1 MTTETAGG
9 NVTNTDVNTDWRPS
23 QIWRALSTPLLV
35 LSTIACLGLWVLTA
49 LQTRPVNDDFDLMF
63 RIDQTGF
70 WQVITVYYT
79 DFQGNISALFVTLL
93 HQFLWINGPTTL
105 SYLVPVA
112 LTFIAVTGGAWGALT
127 YLGICFNSS
136 WRSYAISVIAG
147 TLAWLSLTG
156 AVSPNSATLVFYFWS
171 TVIHAWPFALALI
184 ALGIIHRPNGNR
196 SLWLILLFLGL
207 FAGWLGTFEGA
218 LIVFG
223 TLTIGLMR
231 RFSNK
236 REPLNKLSVRTWS
249 LGLAVGFAIQLASP
263 AFLARSG
270 GGDTALETNI
280 AGVERLLTQVDS
292 VFGQGSMTA
301 VTNTF
306 SVDFLARGLAPIAV
320 LSDLILRPGLL
331 AVLFLAAY
339 WKIAQPRTFTLTTS
353 ELKSRLWPLAIVI
366 FSGAILYS
374 ISGAFYAYAGRHL
387 AGLALLV
394 TVVIA
399 GVGICFSDWW
409 QGRRALATLSA
420 LSLCV
425 FVALGVYQYSLG
437 QSRAERWDKALITNV
452 EILRIGSGQELVS
465 ESIRAGLSQ
474 SGVRDHEGREFY
486 ATLLKRW
493 YSLPD

>member
-1 MTTETAGG
+1 M
-9 NVTNTDVNTDWRPS
+9 
-23 QIWRALSTPLLV
+23 
-35 LSTIACLGLWVLTA
+35 ACLGLWVLTA

-63 RIDQTGF
+63 GIDQTGF
-70 WQVITVYYT
+70 WQVITEYYT
-79 DFQGNISALFVTLL
+79 DFQGNISALFIALL
-93 HQFLWINGPTTL
+93 HQYLWIDGPTTL

-112 LTFIAVTGGAWGALT
+112 LTFIAVTGGAWGSLT
-127 YLGICFNSS
+127 YLGIRFTSS
-136 WRSYAISVIAG
+136 WRSYAISVIVG
-147 TLAWLSLTG
+147 TLAWLSLAG
-156 AVSPNSATLVFYFWS
+156 AVSPNSTTFVFYFWS
-171 TVIHAWPFALALI
+171 TVNHAWPFALALI
-184 ALGIIHRPNGNR
+184 GLGIIYRPNR
-196 SLWLILLFLGL
+196 SKSLWFFLLILGL

-231 RFSNK
+231 RFSS
-236 REPLNKLSVRTWS
+236 RGEPLNKLSVRAWS

-263 AFLARSG
+263 AFLARSDD
-270 GGDTALETNI
+270 GDAALETNI

-292 VFGQGSMTA
+292 IFGQGSITSI
-301 VTNTF
+301 TNTF
-306 SVDFLARGLAPIAV
+306 SVDFLARALAPIAV

-339 WKIAQPRTFTLTTS
+339 WKIAQPETFSLTTS

-366 FSGAILYS
+366 FAGGILYS

-387 AGLALLV
+387 GGLALLV

-399 GVGICFSDWW
+399 GVGICSNNWW
-409 QGRRALATLSA
+409 QGRRRLLATLSV

-425 FVALGVYQYSLG
+425 FVALGVYQYCLG

-452 EILRIGSGQELVS
+452 EILRSGSDQELVS